1 MKGHSLKYDIIAI
14 LDRSHADGN
23 SGLVKI
29 LFYYDGDSPQVI
41 WSTDPVIFKHGKC
54 WI

>member
-23 SGLVKI
+23 CGIVKI
-29 LFYYDGDSPQVI
+29 LFYYE
-41 WSTDPVIFKHGKC
+41 TDNPNYTIKKQAKK
-54 WI
+54 ISSL